1 MNVYEIIW
9 LTLIGIQFLGGLY
22 NMSKGN
28 EPMKQPK
35 NKTHGSHGFM
45 LIVASVSA
53 SVLFAG
59 VTGVI

>member
-1 MNVYEIIW
+1 
-9 LTLIGIQFLGGLY
+9 
-22 NMSKGN
+22 MSKGN
-28 EPMKQPK
+28 EPMKKPR
-35 NKTHGSHGFM
+35 NKTHGSNGFM